1 MSSCRSQEQMN
12 KQVAELEAQVKYLT
26 TQLSNSWRK
35 RGDGIEALPTHA
47 LVLTRMNPKEKK
59 IATMPTQVRRILLE
73 GLNESMD
80 VALDISELTFQNLK
94 AN

>member
-1 MSSCRSQEQMN
+1 
-12 KQVAELEAQVKYLT
+12 
-26 TQLSNSWRK
+26 
-35 RGDGIEALPTHA
+35 
-47 LVLTRMNPKEKK
+47 MNPKEKK
-59 IATMPTQVRRILLE
+59 TATMPTQVRRILLE

>member
-1 MSSCRSQEQMN
+1 MSSSRSQEQMN
-12 KQVAELEAQVKYLT
+12 EQVAELEAQVKYLRS
-26 TQLSNSWRK
+26 QLGQLLEQ
-35 RGDGIEALPTHA
+35 RGEGIEALPTNT
-47 LVLTRMNPKEKK
+47 LVLTWMNPKEKK
-59 IATMPTQVRRILLE
+59 RATMPTQVRRILLE